1 VFKLE
6 EQCAVFP
13 MSYPDFLEAETSLPE
28 GALRDRLR
36 CARLLFRDQL
46 CETYGVTA
54 LIDLIEKSNGA

>member
-1 VFKLE
+1 
-6 EQCAVFP
+6 